1 MERVAKNESESDSV
15 STCQLGSRAALV
27 WRVSVHGMSIETLL
41 LLALPASG
49 KSELRRYLESLDPE
63 VARNDL
69 GIGPTVQIDDYPYVH
84 MMRRIG
90 EEVRAAGDEPVF
102 FASNDEPF
110 LDARDWGTLI
120 HLVNFDYDELS
131 DPPATPISGAAARW
145 LFARIDRA
153 RQIAGMTPAI
163 STLGPLTRKRLEST
177 LEDEARQ
184 LFADKVAAIPEDLEG
199 RTVVIEFARGG
210 PEGSPLPLPP
220 PYGYAYALSLLSDD
234 ILARASILYVWVEP
248 EESRR
253 KNVERAVPGL
263 AGDASILHH
272 GVPESVM
279 RGDYGVDD
287 LMWLLA
293 EGGGSFVLVER
304 KGQRHALPTGVFDNR
319 GDLTSFL
326 RNDPDAW
333 SRFELQQLHRELVNA
348 TAGIR
353 ATQSP

>member
-1 MERVAKNESESDSV
+1 MP
-15 STCQLGSRAALV
+15 
-27 WRVSVHGMSIETLL
+27 IETLL

-49 KSELRRYLESLDPE
+49 KSELRRYLESLDPN
-63 VARNDL
+63 VASHDL

-90 EEVRAAGDEPVF
+90 EEIRAAGEEPVF
-102 FASNDEPF
+102 FASNEEPF

-120 HLVNFDYDELS
+120 HLVNFDYNDLS
-131 DPPATPISGAAARW
+131 DPPEEPIFGAAARW

-153 RQIAGMTPAI
+153 RQLAGMPAAI
-163 STLGPLTRKRLEST
+163 EPLGPLVRKRLESA
-177 LEDEARQ
+177 LEDESRR
-184 LFADKVAAIPEDLEG
+184 LFTDKIAAIPENLDG
-199 RTVVIEFARGG
+199 CTVVIEFARGG

-220 PYGYAYALSLLSDD
+220 PYGYQYALSLLSEE
-234 ILARASILYVWVEP
+234 ILTRAAILYVWVDP

-263 AGDASILHH
+263 EGDASILHH

-279 RGDYGVDD
+279 RGDYGLDD

-293 EGGGSFVLVER
+293 EGGGSVVPVER
-304 KGQRHALPTGVFDNR
+304 GDQRYALPTGVFDNR
-319 GDLTSFL
+319 SDLTSFL
-326 RNDPDAW
+326 RGDQQSW
-333 SRFELQQLHRELVNA
+333 SRFELQQLHQELVNA

-353 ATQSP
+353 STQTP